1 MLNLDGDMDNADWAK
16 RSVDFPGMSD
26 AQIGAQIAA
35 GWETED
41 VFKASPLYL
50 RNVERFDVLLQT
62 VDPWKTREGPPPLT
76 EEAWARYRDFVETT
90 HIEGPPPSPEEMQ
103 AAQDDA
109 ESEPDD

>member
-1 MLNLDGDMDNADWAK
+1 MVDLDGDMDNADWAK
-16 RSVDFPGMSD
+16 RSVDFPGMTD
-26 AQIGAQIAA
+26 AQIAAQIRA

-41 VFKASPLYL
+41 AFKASPLY
-50 RNVERFDVLLQT
+50 RQNGERFESLLQT
-62 VDPWKTREGPPPLT
+62 LDPWSNRAGPPPLT
-76 EEAWARYRDFVETT
+76 EEHWARYRDFIETT